1 MEHERTYNGIRTDLL
16 RHEKEPLS
24 TQQFSIYSKIEKEQN
39 YSVVKMKKL
48 IIIIVLI
55 AKCHV
60 LFSQEE
66 NFEAFFVD
74 AITKAVPVYANDT
87 GNDIITNIRE
97 FTEEENWHG
106 VEILEKSDK
115 RYKVRITSCVD
126 ENPVPI
132 NGWIDKEQCG
142 VWLYGEF
149 INLSL
154 TIVSFYLTPNQPYP
168 FLKITDTFAD
178 GFGKYTNDKAAPVL
192 DYELHDGKY
201 WIKTVI
207 TKDKKKVVGW
217 TMNYCPNVFCSCN

>member
-16 RHEKEPLS
+16 WHEKEPLS

-97 FTEEENWHG
+97 FTEEDNWHG
-106 VEILEKSDK
+106 VEILEKSNK

-168 FLKITDTFAD
+168 LQILLLMALENTQM
-178 GFGKYTNDKAAPVL
+178 
-192 DYELHDGKY
+192 
-201 WIKTVI
+201 
-207 TKDKKKVVGW
+207 TKPPLYL
-217 TMNYCPNVFCSCN
+217 TMNYMTGNIG